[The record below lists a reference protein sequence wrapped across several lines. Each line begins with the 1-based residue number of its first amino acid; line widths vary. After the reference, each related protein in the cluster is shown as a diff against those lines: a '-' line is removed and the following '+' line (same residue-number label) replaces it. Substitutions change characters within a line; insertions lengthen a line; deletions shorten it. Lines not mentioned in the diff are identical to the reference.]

1 MDQRVS
7 LITLGVGDL
16 AASTAFYERL
26 GWRRSSQ
33 SNEAVTFF
41 DLGGSALGLFGADA
55 LKEDAGLGG
64 DTATPDATGFR
75 GVTVAQNQ
83 RSKAEVDAVLKA
95 AEQAGARIVKPAEDV
110 FWGGYSGYF
119 ADPDGHLWEIAFNPF
134 WPIDDEGRITL
145 PD

>member
-26 GWRRSSQ
+26 GWRRSLQ

-41 DLGGSALGLFGADA
+41 DLGGSVLGLFGADA
-55 LKEDAGLGG
+55 LKEDAGLA
-64 DTATPDATGFR
+64 DTADATGFR

-95 AEQAGARIVKPAEDV
+95 AEEAGARIAKPAEDV

-145 PD
+145 AD